1 MNIEAMTKW
10 IEALEDPANEKRQIR
25 GAYGDRKGGVCALG
39 LAYEVFG
46 YDPHGWLVSPECQ
59 ADLTQVLGWDGEGV
73 QPTAVAAEYAHVGYW
88 DVFVHV
94 LNDSERWSFWD
105 IAQALRATHLKENT

>member
-25 GAYGDRKGGVCALG
+25 GRFSDGKGGVCAEG
-39 LAYEVFG
+39 LAYEVVCGVQRTKEDGFPTS
-46 YDPHGWLVSPECQ
+46 DIDLV
-59 ADLTQVLGWDGEGV
+59 ANGLGWTPGELV
-73 QPTAVAAEYAHVGYW
+73 PTAV
-88 DVFVHV
+88 VFENGWTEAVHQ
-94 LNDSERWSFWD
+94 LNDAGWSFWD

>member
-25 GAYGDRKGGVCALG
+25 NRFRDGLGGVCAQGLG
-39 LAYEVFG
+39 AEAVG
-46 YDPHGWLVSPECQ
+46 ECYNFQ
-59 ADLTQVLGWDGEGV
+59 FMRALGGQHLCVVRTDQG
-73 QPTAVAAEYAHVGYW
+73 PSHVAA
-88 DVFVHV
+88 
-94 LNDSERWSFWD
+94 LNDAGWSFWD